1 LKVYILK
8 KIGNPPVYT
17 KGQFSSNWSS
27 FVNSLKE
34 LPVIQSMAAVMIEP
48 METLNDKAAY
58 LSSNRRRRKLNK
70 RINTP
75 WNKKMSNTLL

>member
-8 KIGNPPVYT
+8 KTGEPPVYT

-27 FVNSLKE
+27 LVNNLKE
-34 LPVIQSMAAVMIEP
+34 WPVIQSRAAVMIEP
-48 METLNDKAAY
+48 METLNEKAAY

-70 RINTP
+70 KMNTP
-75 WNKKMSNTLL
+75 WYKKMSNTLL